1 MRLKLLRRSQIIDAL
16 RKAYLED
23 VVVVKNELMRKS
35 DMTEEVQRGSWQTS
49 KPTSSCSVENVSHRA
64 CKNYGNSEHSL

>member
-1 MRLKLLRRSQIIDAL
+1 MRLKLLRRSQIIDAI

-35 DMTEEVQRGSWQTS
+35 AMTEEVQWVHDIVPS
-49 KPTSSCSVENVSHRA
+49 KDPGKLVGAHDGKRTT
-64 CKNYGNSEHSL
+64 